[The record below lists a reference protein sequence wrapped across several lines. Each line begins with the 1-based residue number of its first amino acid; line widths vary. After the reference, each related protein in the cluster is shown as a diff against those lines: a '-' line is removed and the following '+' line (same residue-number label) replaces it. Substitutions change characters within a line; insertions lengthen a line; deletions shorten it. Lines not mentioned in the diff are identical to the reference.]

1 MYEDIN
7 FLKNLEILFVED
19 DDELSGTMIESLRYL
34 FKKVHHAKNGIEA
47 LSIYLNSIPDIILT
61 DIKMDKMHGLELI
74 HEIRKKDV
82 TIPIVFL
89 TSYSQQSF
97 LLEAVNNSADGYILK
112 PVDFNSMIETLIK
125 ASGRNNFITQKI
137 LLSSSIEYDVLKK
150 ELKKDNTIVELSTK
164 EHLLLKLFIKNIE
177 KPLTKEDI
185 NYYLYPLE
193 SVTDSAI
200 KNLIARLRDKID
212 LNAIIYIKGAGWKLN
227 LQK

>member
-19 DDELSGTMIESLRYL
+19 DDELSSTMINSLSYL
-34 FKKVHHAKNGIEA
+34 FKKVYHAKNGIEA
-47 LSIYLNSIPDIILT
+47 FTIYLTMLPDIILT
-61 DIKMDKMHGLELI
+61 DIKMDKMDGMELI
-74 HEIRKKDV
+74 QEIRKKDV

-89 TSYSQQSF
+89 TSYSQQKF
-97 LLEAVNNSADGYILK
+97 LMEAVNNSADGYILK
-112 PVDFNSMIETLIK
+112 PVDLNSMIQTLIK
-125 ASGRNNFITQKI
+125 ASSRNNFFTKNIS
-137 LLSSSIEYDVLKK
+137 LSPSIQYDILKK
-150 ELKKDNTIVELSTK
+150 ELTIDGTIIELSTK
-164 EHLLLKLFIKNIE
+164 EHLLLKLFIRNIN

-212 LNAIIYIKGAGWKLN
+212 SNIIIYIKGAGWKLN
-227 LQK
+227 LRK